1 MRGAVRIPRLFAIGH
16 GLATVLVILGTV
28 VWFSSPTKALEMRAW
43 RSGGLCKAIVLS
55 GDIARDEAAGFVPR
69 MIAAVDRCDARTIVV
84 HRMPGGSVKDAIT
97 IGAAIRAREYITAT
111 LPDSVCA
118 SACGLIYLAGVQRY
132 WNPGAR
138 FLIHRPE
145 IRTATP
151 FKSAAAEDQAY
162 GDLKAHLV
170 GYVAAM
176 GGNPDYV
183 DLMYAVSKDGPGPSL
198 RALDRAEM
206 LRLGLATQNGAP
218 F

>member
-1 MRGAVRIPRLFAIGH
+1 MRGAVRAPWLIAIRYGI
-16 GLATVLVILGTV
+16 TTFFVILGGA
-28 VWFSSPTKALEMRAW
+28 VWLSSRAQAIDIREW
-43 RSGGLCKAIVLS
+43 QSGGLCKAIVLS
-55 GDIARDEAAGFVPR
+55 GDIARNEAAKFIPH
-69 MIAAVDRCDARTIVV
+69 MTAAVDRCGARTIIA
-84 HRMPGGSVKDAIT
+84 HRMPGGSVNDAIK
-97 IGAAIRAREYITAT
+97 IGEAIRAREYVTAT

-151 FKSAAAEDQAY
+151 FKSVAEEDQAY
-162 GDLKAHLV
+162 GDLKSRLV

-183 DLMYAVSKDGPGPSL
+183 DLMYAVSKDSPGPSL

-206 LRLGLATQNGAP
+206 MRLGLATQNGAP